1 MIISIKTKNLVL
13 GLPRCQQGSAS
24 DPDGA
29 DDHADPEGVLQ
40 SAGEGGAPQVQVS
53 GWYQP
58 IDYR

>member
-40 SAGEGGAPQVQVS
+40 SP
-53 GWYQP
+53 
-58 IDYR
+58 